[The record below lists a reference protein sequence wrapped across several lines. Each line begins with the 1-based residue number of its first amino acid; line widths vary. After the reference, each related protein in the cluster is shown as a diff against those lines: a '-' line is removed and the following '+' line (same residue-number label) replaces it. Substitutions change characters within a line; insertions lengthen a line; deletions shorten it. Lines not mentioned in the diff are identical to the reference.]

1 MKLARSTY
9 YYRPCRASA
18 ARTAVEKR
26 IELLC
31 AEFPRYGY
39 RRITAQL
46 RIEGMN
52 LNHKAV
58 ARVMRER
65 ALQVR
70 PLRRFVRTTDSQHDS
85 PIFPNLA
92 RGFIPT
98 AADQP

>member
-18 ARTAVEKR
+18 GKNALEKR

-52 LNHKAV
+52 INHKAV
-58 ARVMRER
+58 ARVMREQ

-70 PLRRFVRTTDSQHDS
+70 PLRTLRTHHRQLT
-85 PIFPNLA
+85 
-92 RGFIPT
+92 
-98 AADQP
+98 